1 LRDQEIDREVDRI
14 LIGSLRLTNQL
25 ANSLVFSTSQLM
37 GSDIPYVE
45 YMRHHFRDPGPKTP
59 RGAGN
64 PELFAR

>member
-1 LRDQEIDREVDRI
+1 
-14 LIGSLRLTNQL
+14 
-25 ANSLVFSTSQLM
+25 LVFSTSQLM